1 MARPVKWQW
10 AHKPLKW
17 RGQSAPQRCV
27 YSPWSLCVCVTTLIN
42 TLVFEESLCGDE
54 NGPSSFANTSLVV
67 ISVPGLRKVFRSAL
81 ESTSARLKMDRFPE
95 NYSAPSWKRKTL
107 IGRAI
112 TYWWRVCKSGLFQ
125 RGWRTLR
132 ESSLSAGLSI
142 TARVSVLQPTLGGR
156 KVQIVLLTN
165 TAWLKIQWEG
175 WELRWL
181 WMALVVHSAT
191 VHPPPS
197 SKQAKVTSGSPGLH
211 ILWLV
216 VYVMWRWEQ
225 RVVDAYSKEGISSS
239 YCVCVL
245 CVCVCVSACVC
256 VRAHVL
262 RAWVCPVCMCICVTA
277 MRLMLQLVCSLL
289 SRKWKLYCSEHA
301 RFKSLLP
308 PYVLIKKKR
317 KKHKLKDV
325 SPAKTPRRS
334 RREFQINVA
343 WPEKDIW
350 TNANADKMAA
360 VAKLTGG
367 GRRWS
372 WMLFEKLHAHFAATK
387 AQNTHRQ
394 SQNFS
399 HLARVAR
406 AAKSSLFCFF
416 FFFFFLQ
423 VHFVS
428 DVPHLLRCAALKGVL
443 TSHLQTDFFLFKK
456 PVIWFY

>member
-1 MARPVKWQW
+1 M
-10 AHKPLKW
+10 
-17 RGQSAPQRCV
+17 
-27 YSPWSLCVCVTTLIN
+27 
-42 TLVFEESLCGDE
+42 
-54 NGPSSFANTSLVV
+54 
-67 ISVPGLRKVFRSAL
+67 
-81 ESTSARLKMDRFPE
+81 
-95 NYSAPSWKRKTL
+95 
-107 IGRAI
+107 
-112 TYWWRVCKSGLFQ
+112 CKSGLFQ

-132 ESSLSAGLSI
+132 ESGLSAGLSI

-165 TAWLKIQWEG
+165 TVWLRIQREG
-175 WELRWL
+175 WELCWL

-225 RVVDAYSKEGISSS
+225 RVVDADSKEGISTS
-239 YCVCVL
+239 YSMCVCV
-245 CVCVCVSACVC
+245 VCVRAC
-256 VRAHVL
+256 VRAHVM
-262 RAWVCPVCMCICVTA
+262 RAWLCPVCMCICVTA
-277 MRLMLQLVCSLL
+277 MRLMLQIVCSLL

-308 PYVLIKKKR
+308 PYVLITKK

-334 RREFQINVA
+334 RREFQINAA

-367 GRRWS
+367 RKKMELNAVWKS
-372 WMLFEKLHAHFAATK
+372 CMLISQQPKRK
-387 AQNTHRQ
+387 NTHRQ

-399 HLARVAR
+399 HLVRVAR
-406 AAKSSLFCFF
+406 AAKSSLFAYFLKFSKCILFRMCRICCVALLSKVSWHHTFRLTFF
-416 FFFFFLQ
+416 KKKSVWFGFISISLCGTRATSAQHLRAEVVADFSVRISANVNNFSPESWVTSYMSKMWQLHMKVCLNRLQLKALIVGHKESLHIFLLFFFFFLSLC
-423 VHFVS
+423 VNF
-428 DVPHLLRCAALKGVL
+428 G
-443 TSHLQTDFFLFKK
+443 K
-456 PVIWFY
+456 PCER